1 MKTAGLPAGGG
12 RGSFATRVGLTA
24 GLAVLA
30 AGGGIASAG
39 GPVQSSSNPFEF
51 GSADAPA
58 QSSAKKV
65 GSRVKIAGL
74 TDSITG
80 GVKSRKRQCEKGR
93 LASLIHV
100 TFGGLA
106 EIDREK
112 TSRQGRFSLD
122 GAVPGQTYFV
132 GVGKRTVTKFRFGK
146 RPKKLICPQTESDRF
161 VPPPATP

>member
-12 RGSFATRVGLTA
+12 RGSFAARVGLVA

-30 AGGGIASAG
+30 TGGGIASAG
-39 GPVQSSSNPFEF
+39 APEQSSSTSFKF
-51 GSADAPA
+51 DPA
-58 QSSAKKV
+58 GPLAHTSAKKV
-65 GSRVKIAGL
+65 GSKVKIAGL
-74 TDSITG
+74 TDSVTG

-112 TSRQGRFSLD
+112 TSRKGRFSLD

-132 GVGKRTVTKFRFGK
+132 GVGKKTITKFRFGK
-146 RPKKLICPQTESDRF
+146 RPKKTVCPQTESDRF
-161 VPPPATP
+161 VP